1 MINRVVLVGRMTRD
15 PELRY
20 TPSGVAVTRF
30 RIAVNRPLNPNNIQE
45 GQQEAD
51 FFDCVAWRQ
60 TAESVGNHGSKGRL
74 VAVDGRLQQRSWV
87 GQDGFRRDVVE
98 IIAERVRFLDR
109 RPEASPSLSADR
121 EAVPEAEVLPEPDVA
136 LDMVADEPEDPFAD
150 Q

>member
-30 RIAVNRPLNPNNIQE
+30 GIAVDRPLNPNNIQE

-51 FFDCVAWRQ
+51 FFNCVAWRNV
-60 TAESVGNHGSKGRL
+60 AESVGNHGSKGRL
-74 VAVDGRLQQRSWV
+74 IAVDGRLQQRSWV
-87 GQDGFRRDVVE
+87 GQDGFRRNVVE
-98 IIAERVRFLDR
+98 IVADRVRFLDR
-109 RPEASPSLSADR
+109 RPEAASPAS
-121 EAVPEAEVLPEPDVA
+121 EAEAEAIPEPDIT
-136 LDMVADEPEDPFAD
+136 LDMAADEPEDPFAD